1 MRGLSNQRVDNGIYS
16 ALCAFG
22 SLVLGSILIGWAFLI
37 FFPLWLVV
45 PFLGFGFGALLTTAK
60 PLWSV
65 MLGILCGL
73 VGVGVAAFFVMSQI

>member
-45 PFLGFGFGALLTTAK
+45 PFLGFGFGALLTRECGVRDTA
-60 PLWSV
+60 
-65 MLGILCGL
+65 LGLCIHL
-73 VGVGVAAFFVMSQI
+73 VVP